1 MSDLRIA
8 LRGLRRA
15 PTFTVTAVLTLG
27 VGIGMAV
34 AMLTVFDAVL
44 LRPLPMRDEGDL
56 VAPRAF
62 DRSGVDVA
70 LWPEELDQL
79 SHDSR
84 ALREVAGVVHW
95 APSPHPFL
103 DGDRTIVLDRSIVT
117 GNFFE
122 LLGARPALGR
132 LLRADDDVAG
142 AAPAMV
148 LSYGAWQREFGGDTG
163 IVGRDLTDPYTQ
175 FQYRVVGVAPPGL
188 DYPTGAEF
196 WIALRP
202 LGRALMDVVA
212 RLAPG
217 IPAVA
222 ARSDFLSLARRLD
235 AQRPVPAH
243 IAAAQMR
250 PFGQTVL
257 GDVRPLL
264 VGLAAAV
271 ALLLVIACVNVG
283 NLLLVRATTR
293 SREIAIRRALG
304 AGSGD
309 LVGRIVAECALLAL
323 AGGALGVL
331 TAGALL
337 RLLIAVAPPELPRM
351 DVVRLAGVPLA
362 AAAAVTLV
370 ALLLFGVPSALAA
383 ARADSATPLR
393 LDSRAGS
400 GGKTHNRVRQWL
412 VASQLALAVITLAG
426 AGLLVRSLGR
436 LESLRLGYDPH
447 DLAILHV
454 SIPPA
459 LSGSHFTLGEDLT
472 ERLGA
477 MPGVAAIT
485 PILIPPFEGPNVF
498 LAAIA
503 LEGTTS
509 PSAAANPVVPYE
521 VGGTGYFRTFGIPLL
536 RGRGFRDTDQGGAP
550 KVLVV
555 SESTAGRF
563 WPGEDP
569 LGKRLRILGEPQLAG
584 WWTVVGVAGDTRLRD
599 LRDVTP
605 AIYFP
610 WRQYIFWQGLFA
622 ARTSGPVAAV
632 IPAMRRAVRETD
644 ARLTLWRAQPMSAY
658 LAGPL
663 ARPRLSAML
672 FSAFA
677 IVALLLAAI
686 GLYGVVASAVRA
698 QTRVIGIRT
707 ALGATPQTLRREV
720 LRQALA
726 VAGTGALAGAI
737 GALVTTRALRSLL
750 FEVSPADPIAL
761 LGACGVLIVVALIAA
776 DVPARRA
783 AKVDPMVA
791 LRYE

>member
-15 PTFTVTAVLTLG
+15 PTFTATAVLTLG
-27 VGIGMAV
+27 VGSGMAV

-95 APSPHPFL
+95 APSPHRFL

-222 ARSDFLSLARRLD
+222 ARSDFLALARRLD

-243 IAAAQMR
+243 IAAAQLR

-309 LVGRIVAECALLAL
+309 LVGRIVAEGALLAL

-383 ARADSATPLR
+383 ARVDSATPLR

-454 SIPPA
+454 SIPPP

-472 ERLGA
+472 TRLRA
-477 MPGVAAIT
+477 VPGVAAVT

-503 LEGTTS
+503 LEGTAS
-509 PSAAANPVVPYE
+509 PSAAANPVVPYQ
-521 VGGTGYFRTFGIPLL
+521 V
-536 RGRGFRDTDQGGAP
+536 RG
-550 KVLVV
+550 
-555 SESTAGRF
+555 
-563 WPGEDP
+563 
-569 LGKRLRILGEPQLAG
+569 
-584 WWTVVGVAGDTRLRD
+584 
-599 LRDVTP
+599 
-605 AIYFP
+605 
-610 WRQYIFWQGLFA
+610 
-622 ARTSGPVAAV
+622 
-632 IPAMRRAVRETD
+632 
-644 ARLTLWRAQPMSAY
+644 AQD
-658 LAGPL
+658 
-663 ARPRLSAML
+663 
-672 FSAFA
+672 
-677 IVALLLAAI
+677 
-686 GLYGVVASAVRA
+686 
-698 QTRVIGIRT
+698 IRT
-707 ALGATPQTLRREV
+707 
-720 LRQALA
+720 
-726 VAGTGALAGAI
+726 
-737 GALVTTRALRSLL
+737 
-750 FEVSPADPIAL
+750 
-761 LGACGVLIVVALIAA
+761 
-776 DVPARRA
+776 
-783 AKVDPMVA
+783 
-791 LRYE
+791 